1 MDKKKFDREL
11 RKKQVNAGW
20 LKRKRSGEL
29 EQVWE
34 EILVEDLKKAL
45 GKSQKWKSP
54 RICKATKLSLNTF
67 NSILRN
73 IINYFSRAIKKPR
86 N

>member
-29 EQVWE
+29 E
-34 EILVEDLKKAL
+34 
-45 GKSQKWKSP
+45 
-54 RICKATKLSLNTF
+54 
-67 NSILRN
+67 
-73 IINYFSRAIKKPR
+73 
-86 N
+86 